1 MWWEMSKLI
10 SRSHNK
16 TTLMYH
22 LVCAV
27 KYRRNVLTDSV
38 TDTIVNVCMEIQE
51 KYGIEFIEIGTD
63 ENHIHYLIQTLP
75 KYSPTQFV
83 TIIKSMT
90 ARMVFKVNPEVKK
103 KLWGGEFWSDGYWLV
118 TVGLN
123 QSESVIREYVKNQ
136 GNGKYKTAHKKDDT
150 NNII

>member
-1 MWWEMSKLI
+1 MSKLI
-10 SRSHNK
+10 SKSHNK

-27 KYRRNVLTDSV
+27 KYRREVLTDSV
-38 TDTIVNVCMEIQE
+38 TDTIVNVCMEIEE
-51 KYGIEFIEIGTD
+51 KYGISFLEIGTD
-63 ENHIHYLIQTLP
+63 VNHIHYLIQTLP

-90 ARMVFKVNPEVKK
+90 ARMVFKMNPEVKK
-103 KLWGGEFWSDGYWLV
+103 KLWGGEFWSDGYWMV

-123 QSESVIREYVKNQ
+123 QSESTIKEYVKNQ

-150 NNII
+150 RDIF